1 MLWVRRRRRRNLL
14 ILLRTGSTSSLWLDQ
29 NDVKISHHELSS
41 SSFVL
46 SDSSAD
52 VDLDLKVSSLGDNEI
67 DDDGALPVLS

>member
-1 MLWVRRRRRRNLL
+1 
-14 ILLRTGSTSSLWLDQ
+14 LDQ

-52 VDLDLKVSSLGDNEI
+52 VDLDLEVSSLGDNEI
-67 DDDGALPVLS
+67 DNGGVLPVLS

>member
-1 MLWVRRRRRRNLL
+1 MLWVRRRRRNLL